1 MADIFSIARTS
12 MQADMNRLNTV
23 SHNLANIGT
32 DGYKRQI
39 FASSLQLIAD
49 TEAGASQTS
58 PLIPSMQ
65 TNVLDLSQGVLKNT
79 DNNHD
84 IALNGNGFLVVD
96 VNHQELLTR
105 RGQLAVDGQ
114 GYLTLN
120 TGERVLGEGGPISLD
135 AREFEIRRNG
145 ELYQDGRLVDRLKRV
160 QADSHT
166 IEYLGAGLYR
176 NTGELTTADDLEVMQ
191 GFSEGSNVESLAE
204 MMELI
209 TTVRHYE
216 ASSQVLKSYDQ
227 VLDAAINDLANF

>member
-1 MADIFSIARTS
+1 MNVNHCLPLRWRADSMADIFSIARTS

-166 IEYLGAGLYR
+166 R
-176 NTGELTTADDLEVMQ
+176 
-191 GFSEGSNVESLAE
+191 S
-204 MMELI
+204 
-209 TTVRHYE
+209 
-216 ASSQVLKSYDQ
+216 
-227 VLDAAINDLANF
+227 

>member
-1 MADIFSIARTS
+1 MTDIFSIARTS
-12 MQADMNRLNTV
+12 MQADLNRLNTV

-39 FASSLQLIAD
+39 FASSLQLAD
-49 TEAGASQTS
+49 AAPAVETASLT
-58 PLIPSMQ
+58 Q

-79 DNNHD
+79 GNPNDV
-84 IALNGNGFLVVD
+84 ALNGSGFLVVD
-96 VNHQELLTR
+96 ANQQELLTR
-105 RGQLAVDGQ
+105 RGQLTVDSQ
-114 GYLTLN
+114 GYLALL
-120 TGERVLGEGGPISLD
+120 TGERVVGEGGLISLE
-135 AREFEIRRNG
+135 AQAFEINRNG

-160 QADSHT
+160 QADAAS
-166 IEYLGAGLYR
+166 IEYLGAGLFR
-176 NTGELTTADDLEVMQ
+176 NVGELENAESLEVMQ

-227 VLDAAINDLANF
+227 MLGSAINDLASF

>member
-1 MADIFSIARTS
+1 MADIFSIARAS
-12 MQADMNRLNTV
+12 MQADLNKLNTV

-39 FASSLQLIAD
+39 FAASLPQAESVD
-49 TEAGASQTS
+49 GVQTTNV
-58 PLIPSMQ
+58 LAATQ
-65 TNVLDLSQGVLKNT
+65 TNMLDLSQGVLKNT
-79 DNNHD
+79 GISRDV
-84 IALNGNGFLVVD
+84 ALNGNGFLVVD
-96 VNHQELLTR
+96 VNQQELLTR
-105 RGQLAVDGQ
+105 RGQFSVDSN
-114 GYLTLN
+114 GYLALV
-120 TGERVLGEGGPISLD
+120 TGERVVGEGGLISLE
-135 AREFEIRRNG
+135 ARDFEIRRNG

-176 NTGELTTADDLEVMQ
+176 NVGELTAAEDLEVMQ

-227 VLDAAINDLANF
+227 VLDAAINDLASF